1 MIDKKKIRLM
11 SRTEILKDIV
21 DQIEN
26 DYAGQDALPA
36 EAHGIGI
43 KYLQAMVTLESLHA
57 MEDRFLNDMVQL
69 YLASIKVPGVRFA
82 VSDSRDFKNYWRGF
96 SAETRG
102 QDLFVTEAIPES
114 GLVAGDRIVKLNQM
128 EPRLFFNQNGMRDK
142 DEPLAGDEKWDA
154 FFNHTGFV
162 YVERQKEA
170 AEPETLRI
178 LLKEFPLPK
187 AAEKESVRMSETE
200 DGNLLLR
207 LPDFEEEEPVREAA
221 AWLEEKLAGRQE
233 FAAKEA
239 GQQEHAEKVAGQP
252 ELVEGRPDGITLTL
266 DLTGCP
272 GGAPENLVP
281 LLQFLVKEPQ
291 TLGDFWGQAVEK
303 THYTERV
310 CDLLRLQMEPYVN
323 APEEEIRAF
332 AAERLKEIDAMQEKA
347 AGHGAMQEK
356 AAGHGAMKEL
366 EGQGQSQE
374 PESQPESHLSED
386 PEPVQVLD
394 EPELMIQPKP
404 GIGQVVLKV
413 DGETGGEAEWL
424 VTRLSALPHV
434 RVSGGKMSG
443 TGFFGNYVT
452 MNYTGGVTFT
462 YPATKWEIVK

>member
-43 KYLQAMVTLESLHA
+43 KYLQAMGTLESLHA

-142 DEPLAGDEKWDA
+142 DEPLSGDEKWDA

-221 AWLEEKLAGRQE
+221 AWLEEKLAGKP
-233 FAAKEA
+233 A
-239 GQQEHAEKVAGQP
+239 
-252 ELVEGRPDGITLTL
+252 GITLTL

-291 TLGDFWGQAVEK
+291 TLGDFWGQAMEK

-452 MNYTGGVTFT
+452 MDYTGGVTFT
-462 YPATKWEIVK
+462 YPATKWEIV

>member
-43 KYLQAMVTLESLHA
+43 KYLQAMGTLESLHA

-69 YLASIKVPGVRFA
+69 YLASLKVPGVRFA

-102 QDLFVTEAIPES
+102 QVLFVTEAIPES

-142 DEPLAGDEKWDA
+142 DEPLSGDEKWDA

-187 AAEKESVRMSETE
+187 AAEKESVRMCETE

-239 GQQEHAEKVAGQP
+239 GQQEQTEKVAGQP
-252 ELVEGRPDGITLTL
+252 ELVEGRLAGITLTL

-291 TLGDFWGQAVEK
+291 SLGDFWGQAVEK

-356 AAGHGAMKEL
+356 AAGHGAMKEP
-366 EGQGQSQE
+366 EG
-374 PESQPESHLSED
+374 QPESPLSED
-386 PEPVQVLD
+386 LEPVQVLD

-424 VTRLSALPHV
+424 VTRLAALPHV

-452 MNYTGGVTFT
+452 MDYTGGVTFT
-462 YPATKWEIVK
+462 YPATKWEII